1 VLSICE
7 VLLKI
12 LVTHLGD
19 GTMDLKEL
27 FQVSCHWDTFLCVGG
42 KYLFA
47 ISIFLPKE
55 VVTSRI
61 LPETFTVVSDNDL
74 PLQQQLRCV
83 ETRFLFYL

>member
-1 VLSICE
+1 MEPWILKNYSKCLATGILSY
-7 VLLKI
+7 
-12 LVTHLGD
+12 
-19 GTMDLKEL
+19 
-27 FQVSCHWDTFLCVGG
+27 VGG

-61 LPETFTVVSDNDL
+61 EPETFTVVSDNDL